1 MDEQIRE
8 VLLELT
14 DLRKRV
20 LAANDVIGRIFAPLV
35 DEVSPPPTRS
45 NLEQAERDLEQRT
58 PGYFV
63 WFEPR
68 HARYCL
74 VPKLDQEN
82 ELG

>member
-35 DEVSPPPTRS
+35 DEVSPPTDS
-45 NLEQAERDLEQRT
+45 EQPRT
-58 PGYFV
+58 GGKGSGAKD
-63 WFEPR
+63 PR
-68 HARYCL
+68 VLCL
-74 VPKLDQEN
+74 V
-82 ELG
+82 